1 MLRILRPLAVA
12 STLWVAGLT
21 LPATAATLLSGA
33 VEYEVD
39 LTAGFADVTGFVAD
53 GDREFSFDIFGLFKG
68 GTAGEDPTADLFV
81 FDAAFDPIL
90 SGTLSMVEVDL
101 AGGSVMAL
109 FDLSTASDLFSGAT
123 QALVTLRSSSF
134 ASSFAGEAF
143 VEIGRVDAPTAIPL
157 PASMLL
163 LLAGLGMTAL
173 PRAMSSRRTHR
184 KPSPGGAGE
193 LYTVTKGIVGQRGPA
208 AASFL

>member
-1 MLRILRPLAVA
+1 
-12 STLWVAGLT
+12 
-21 LPATAATLLSGA
+21 
-33 VEYEVD
+33 
-39 LTAGFADVTGFVAD
+39 
-53 GDREFSFDIFGLFKG
+53 
-68 GTAGEDPTADLFV
+68 
-81 FDAAFDPIL
+81 
-90 SGTLSMVEVDL
+90 
-101 AGGSVMAL
+101 MAL

-134 ASSFAGEAF
+134 ASSFSGEAF